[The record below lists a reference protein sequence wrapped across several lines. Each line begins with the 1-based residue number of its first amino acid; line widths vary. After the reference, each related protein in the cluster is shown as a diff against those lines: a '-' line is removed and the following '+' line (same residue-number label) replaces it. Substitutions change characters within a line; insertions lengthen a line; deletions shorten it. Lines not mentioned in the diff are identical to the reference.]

1 MRMKRFM
8 DDSRLMYIVMAATVL
23 LVLSIMIGFSV
34 SLDQDKSGS
43 DEAGG
48 EEGSYSYHVAMVGGD
63 LSDVFWESLYE
74 EARTAGAK
82 VGIYAEDFGAALNED
97 YSTSELVRMAI
108 DSRVDG
114 IVIETDATEDIES
127 LISQAEQAGIPVV
140 TLMEDVPDSGRISYV
155 GANDYTL
162 GEMYGQEVL
171 KAVEKDGASVDVLVP
186 VNEEESS
193 PSFIYTGIS
202 ETVAQTS
209 RDISVST
216 VRTGEDREFV
226 SEERVRGIL
235 LDEENRPDVLVCL
248 NVVDTISAYQCVR
261 DYNLVGKVKIIGYYS
276 SPEILEGIQKG
287 VIQSTI
293 MVNAQEAGRLCMEA
307 MEEYLSQRYTSEYF
321 PVSVELINE
330 KNVDAYIQ
338 EESGE

>member
-1 MRMKRFM
+1 M
-8 DDSRLMYIVMAATVL
+8 
-23 LVLSIMIGFSV
+23 
-34 SLDQDKSGS
+34 
-43 DEAGG
+43 
-48 EEGSYSYHVAMVGGD
+48 
-63 LSDVFWESLYE
+63 
-74 EARTAGAK
+74 
-82 VGIYAEDFGAALNED
+82 
-97 YSTSELVRMAI
+97 
-108 DSRVDG
+108 
-114 IVIETDATEDIES
+114 
-127 LISQAEQAGIPVV
+127 
-140 TLMEDVPDSGRISYV
+140 
-155 GANDYTL
+155 
-162 GEMYGQEVL
+162 
-171 KAVEKDGASVDVLVP
+171 
-186 VNEEESS
+186 
-193 PSFIYTGIS
+193 
-202 ETVAQTS
+202 
-209 RDISVST
+209 
-216 VRTGEDREFV
+216 
-226 SEERVRGIL
+226 RGIL